1 MWSVDDLADR
11 HGHWQGT
18 ASSKELADFAA
29 DMLLTA
35 LSGEMVDTAQAG

>member
-18 ASSKELADFAA
+18 ASSKELADFAV
-29 DMLLTA
+29 DIVLTS
-35 LSGEMVDTAQAG
+35 LSSELPELATA